1 MLTLQILTAIVEKIN
16 LKSDHSME
24 EAINLLPS
32 LKDMIPTIMI
42 VKMNYSG
49 PEIETT
55 WNKSHLQINQIGKE
69 DHWQE
74 TFSTSF
80 SGHLVRCVTYKQPH
94 SWKYE
99 RNSYVKEMILV
110 CIR

>member
-1 MLTLQILTAIVEKIN
+1 
-16 LKSDHSME
+16 ME

-42 VKMNYSG
+42 VKMNYTG
-49 PEIETT
+49 PEIEVM
-55 WNKSHLQINQIGKE
+55 WNRGISPWWNESHLQINQIGKE

-80 SGHLVRCVTYKQPH
+80 SGHLIKCVTYKQPH
-94 SWKYE
+94 TWKYE
-99 RNSYVKEMILV
+99 RNSYVCK
-110 CIR
+110 RNAGSFSS